1 MQMLCVQSRDS
12 VQPAHCKD
20 SCVQGLVLVAFA
32 IGVNRYMYLVWNS
45 SKDKKLTRLDE
56 LWLME
61 SMTGSKAKSMLPTCC
76 VPNKMPPMHM
86 KVTDRAMEMICIDT
100 RPVN

>member
-1 MQMLCVQSRDS
+1 MKSRNNI
-12 VQPAHCKD
+12 HCKY
-20 SCVQGLVLVAFA
+20 SYIQGLVLVACVVD
-32 IGVNRYMYLVWNS
+32 VNTCMYLVWKS
-45 SKDKKLTRLDE
+45 LKDKKLTRLDE

-86 KVTDRAMEMICIDT
+86 KVTDRATEIICIDT
-100 RPVN
+100 RPIK